1 MLGTGLRCTFNNLRI
16 NIPTVLSTAVW
27 TTAVGVCRG
36 SPSWTESGGLE
47 HHCVDG
53 KYSASACKDL
63 CVQTDAC
70 GAVDLESSTVRG
82 GEASECCLFR
92 GGNVGNGAAGRD
104 CMVLSTRSTA

>member
-1 MLGTGLRCTFNNLRI
+1 M
-16 NIPTVLSTAVW
+16 
-27 TTAVGVCRG
+27 GVCRG

-63 CVQTDAC
+63 CVQTDSC